1 MTRNII
7 LLIILLGLISCNS
20 RNTLDNPTIAKVND
34 SYLYL
39 NKIRKLVPNNSSKE
53 DSIRIAQNYV
63 HQWISKQLLVSKA
76 KLNLSKEDQD
86 VEEMIEDYRS
96 SLIIHKY
103 QQHLIEQKLDTI
115 VSLAEIDKYYRD
127 YPGNFL
133 LNRNIVKAVYIKI
146 PKPLPQAEKIK
157 QIYKLKKDEDWNK
170 LEDYCFQNAT
180 KFDNFSE
187 QWIYSQNL
195 LNQTPIKVNNEENFL
210 RKKKYFETEDDT
222 YHYFINIQDY
232 KLKKEIAPLSF
243 VSADIKKVII
253 NKRKIQFIKSMEK
266 SIYRDAESKNKFK
279 IY

>member
-7 LLIILLGLISCNS
+7 LLIILLGFISCNS
-20 RNTLDNPTIAKVND
+20 NNTLDNPTVAKVDD

-39 NKIRKLVPNNSSKE
+39 NKIRELIPNNSSKE
-53 DSIRIAQNYV
+53 DSTIIAQNYI
-63 HQWISKQLLVSKA
+63 HQWIKKQLLVSRA
-76 KLNLSKEDQD
+76 ELNLTNEDQD
-86 VEEMIEDYRS
+86 VEEMVEDYRS

-115 VSLAEIDKYYRD
+115 VSHAEIDKYYRD

-146 PKPLPQAEKIK
+146 PKPLPQAKKIK
-157 QIYKLKKDEDWNK
+157 QIYKLKKDEDWDK

-195 LNQTPIKVNNEENFL
+195 LSQTPIKVRNEENFL
-210 RKKKYFETEDDT
+210 RRNKYFEAEDST
-222 YHYFINIQDY
+222 FHYLINIQDY
-232 KLKKEIAPLSF
+232 KLKKGIAPLSF
-243 VSADIKKVII
+243 VNQDIRKIII
-253 NKRKIQFIKSMEK
+253 NKRKIQFIKNMEE
-266 SIYRDAESKNKFK
+266 SIFRDAESKNKFK

>member
-7 LLIILLGLISCNS
+7 LLFILLGFISCNS
-20 RNTLDNPTIAKVND
+20 NNTLDNPTVAKVDD

-39 NKIRKLVPNNSSKE
+39 NKIRELVPNNSSKE
-53 DSIRIAQNYV
+53 DSLRIAKNYI
-63 HQWISKQLLVSKA
+63 HQWIKKQLLVSRA
-76 KLNLSKEDQD
+76 ELNLTEEDQD
-86 VEEMIEDYRS
+86 VEEMVEDYRS

-103 QQHLIEQKLDTI
+103 QQHLIEQKLDTF
-115 VSLAEIDKYYRD
+115 VADSEIDKYYRN

-146 PKPLPQAEKIK
+146 PKPLPQAKKIK
-157 QIYKLKKDEDWNK
+157 QIYKLKKDTDWDK

-195 LNQTPIKVNNEENFL
+195 LNQTPIKVSNEEKFL
-210 RKKKYFETEDDT
+210 RRNKYFETEDST
-222 YHYFINIQDY
+222 FHYLINIRDY
-232 KLKKEIAPLSF
+232 KLKNEIAPLSF
-243 VSADIKKVII
+243 VSEDINKIII
-253 NKRKIQFIKSMEK
+253 NKRKIQFIKNMEE
-266 SIYRDAESKNKFK
+266 SIFRDAESKNKFK

>member
-20 RNTLDNPTIAKVND
+20 NNTLDNPTVAKVDD

-39 NKIRKLVPNNSSKE
+39 NKIRELIPNNSSKE
-53 DSIRIAQNYV
+53 DSIIIAQNYI
-63 HQWISKQLLVSKA
+63 HQWIKKQLLVSRA
-76 KLNLSKEDQD
+76 ELNLTNEDQD
-86 VEEMIEDYRS
+86 VEEMVEDYRS

-115 VSLAEIDKYYRD
+115 VSHAEIDKYYRD

-146 PKPLPQAEKIK
+146 PKPLPQAKKIK
-157 QIYKLKKDEDWNK
+157 QIYKLKKDEDWDK

-195 LNQTPIKVNNEENFL
+195 LSQTPIKVGNEENFL
-210 RKKKYFETEDDT
+210 RRNKYFEAEDST
-222 YHYFINIQDY
+222 FHYLINIQDY

-243 VSADIKKVII
+243 VNQDIRKIII
-253 NKRKIQFIKSMEK
+253 NKRKIQFIKNMEE
-266 SIYRDAESKNKFK
+266 SIFRDAESKNKFK

>member
-7 LLIILLGLISCNS
+7 FLIILLGFISCNS
-20 RNTLDNPTIAKVND
+20 KSKLDNPTVAKVDD

-39 NKIRKLVPNNSSKE
+39 NKIRELIPNNSSKE
-53 DSIRIAQNYV
+53 DSLRIAQNYV
-63 HQWISKQLLVSKA
+63 HQWISKQLLVSRA
-76 KLNLSKEDQD
+76 ELNLTEEDQN
-86 VEEMIEDYRS
+86 VEEMVDDYRS
-96 SLIIHKY
+96 SLLIHKY

-115 VSLAEIDKYYRD
+115 VSHTEIDKYYRD
-127 YPGNFL
+127 YPSNFL

-146 PKPLPQAEKIK
+146 PKPLPQAKKIK
-157 QIYKLKKDEDWNK
+157 QIYKLKKDEDWEK

-195 LNQTPIKVNNEENFL
+195 LSQTPIKVSDEEKFL
-210 RKKKYFETEDDT
+210 RRNRYFETEDST
-222 YHYFINIQDY
+222 FHYLINIQDY
-232 KLKKEIAPLSF
+232 KLKKEVAPLPF
-243 VSADIKKVII
+243 VSADIRKIII
-253 NKRKIQFIKSMEK
+253 NKRKIQFIKSMEE

>member
-1 MTRNII
+1 MTRNI
-7 LLIILLGLISCNS
+7 LLLFILLGFISCNS
-20 RNTLDNPTIAKVND
+20 KNTIDNPAVAKIND

-39 NKIRKLVPNNSSKE
+39 NKIRKLVPNNSSKK
-53 DSIRIAQNYV
+53 DSIRIAQNYI
-63 HQWISKQLLVSKA
+63 HQWISKQLLVTRA
-76 KLNLSKEDQD
+76 ELNLTEEDQN
-86 VEEMIEDYRS
+86 VEEMVEDYRS

-115 VSLAEIDKYYRD
+115 VSHTEIDKYYRD

-146 PKPLPQAEKIK
+146 PKPLPQAKKIR
-157 QIYKLKKDEDWNK
+157 QIYKLKKDSDWDK

-195 LNQTPIKVNNEENFL
+195 LNQTPIKISNEEKFL
-210 RKKKYFETEDDT
+210 QRNRYFETEDST
-222 YHYFINIQDY
+222 FHYLINIQDY
-232 KLKKEIAPLSF
+232 KLKKELAPLSF
-243 VSADIKKVII
+243 VSSDIRKIII
-253 NKRKIQFIKSMEK
+253 NKRKIQFIKSMEENIFK
-266 SIYRDAESKNKFK
+266 DAESKNKFK

>member
-7 LLIILLGLISCNS
+7 LLFILPGFISCNS
-20 RNTLDNPTIAKVND
+20 NNTVDNPTVAKVDD

-39 NKIRKLVPNNSSKE
+39 NKVRELIPNNSSKE
-53 DSIRIAQNYV
+53 DSLRIAENYV
-63 HQWISKQLLVSKA
+63 HQWIKKQLLVSRA
-76 KLNLSKEDQD
+76 ELNLTEEDQD
-86 VEEMIEDYRS
+86 VEEMVEDYRS

-103 QQHLIEQKLDTI
+103 QQHLIEQKLDTF
-115 VSLAEIDKYYRD
+115 VADYEIDKYYRA

-146 PKPLPQAEKIK
+146 PKPLPQAKKIK
-157 QIYKLKKDEDWNK
+157 QIYKLKKDEDWDK

-187 QWIYSQNL
+187 QWIYSQIL
-195 LNQTPIKVNNEENFL
+195 LSQTPIKVSDEEKFL
-210 RKKKYFETEDDT
+210 RRNKYFESEDST
-222 YHYFINIQDY
+222 FHYLINIQDY

-243 VSADIKKVII
+243 VSEDIRKIII
-253 NKRKIQFIKSMEK
+253 NKRKIQFIKNMEE
-266 SIYRDAESKNKFK
+266 SIFRDAESKNKFK

>member
-7 LLIILLGLISCNS
+7 LLIILLGFISCNS
-20 RNTLDNPTIAKVND
+20 KNTLDNPAVAKVDN

-39 NKIRKLVPNNSSKE
+39 NKIRELIPNNSSKE
-53 DSIRIAQNYV
+53 DSIIIAQNYI
-63 HQWISKQLLVSKA
+63 HQWIKKQLLVSRA
-76 KLNLSKEDQD
+76 ELNLSSEDQD
-86 VEEMIEDYRS
+86 VEEMVEDYRS

-115 VSLAEIDKYYRD
+115 VSHAEIDKYYRD
-127 YPGNFL
+127 YPSNFL

-146 PKPLPQAEKIK
+146 PKPLPQAKKIK
-157 QIYKLKKDEDWNK
+157 QIYKLKKDEDWDK

-187 QWIYSQNL
+187 QWIYSQIL
-195 LNQTPIKVNNEENFL
+195 LSQTPIKVGDEENFL
-210 RKKKYFETEDDT
+210 RRNKYFEAEDST
-222 YHYFINIQDY
+222 FHYLINIQDY

-243 VSADIKKVII
+243 VNQDIRKIII
-253 NKRKIQFIKSMEK
+253 NKRKIQFIKNMEE
-266 SIYRDAESKNKFK
+266 SIFRDAESKNKFK

>member
-7 LLIILLGLISCNS
+7 LLIILLGFISCNS
-20 RNTLDNPTIAKVND
+20 NNTLDNPTVAKVDD

-39 NKIRKLVPNNSSKE
+39 NKIRELIPNNSSKE
-53 DSIRIAQNYV
+53 DSIIIAQNYI
-63 HQWISKQLLVSKA
+63 HQWIKKQLLVSRA
-76 KLNLSKEDQD
+76 ELNLTNEDQD
-86 VEEMIEDYRS
+86 VEEMVEDYRS

-115 VSLAEIDKYYRD
+115 VSHAEIDKYYRD

-146 PKPLPQAEKIK
+146 PKPVPQAKKIK
-157 QIYKLKKDEDWNK
+157 QIYKLKKNEDWDK

-195 LNQTPIKVNNEENFL
+195 LSQTPIKVKNEEIFL
-210 RKKKYFETEDDT
+210 RRNKYFEAEDST
-222 YHYFINIQDY
+222 FHYLINIQDY

-243 VSADIKKVII
+243 VDQDIRKIII
-253 NKRKIQFIKSMEK
+253 NKRKIQFIKNMEE
-266 SIYRDAESKNKFK
+266 SIFRDAESKNKFK

>member
-7 LLIILLGLISCNS
+7 LLIILLGFISCNS
-20 RNTLDNPTIAKVND
+20 KNTLDNPIVAKVDD

-39 NKIRKLVPNNSSKE
+39 NKIRKLIPNNSSKE

-63 HQWISKQLLVSKA
+63 LQWISKQLLVSRA
-76 KLNLSKEDQD
+76 ELNLTEEDQD
-86 VEEMIEDYRS
+86 VEEMVEDYRS

-115 VSLAEIDKYYRD
+115 VSHTEINKYYRD

-146 PKPLPQAEKIK
+146 PKPLPQAKKIK
-157 QIYKLKKDEDWNK
+157 QIYKLKKEEDWDK

-195 LNQTPIKVNNEENFL
+195 LSQTPIKVSNEEHFL
-210 RKKKYFETEDDT
+210 RRNKYFETEDST
-222 YHYFINIQDY
+222 YHYLINIQDY

-243 VSADIKKVII
+243 VSADIRKIII
-253 NKRKIQFIKSMEK
+253 NKRKIQFIKSMEE

>member
-7 LLIILLGLISCNS
+7 LIIILLGFISCNS
-20 RNTLDNPTIAKVND
+20 KNTLDNPIVAKVDD

-39 NKIRKLVPNNSSKE
+39 NKIRELVPNNSSKE
-53 DSIRIAQNYV
+53 DSIRIAKNYV
-63 HQWISKQLLVSKA
+63 HQWISKQLLVSRA
-76 KLNLSKEDQD
+76 ELNLTEEDQD
-86 VEEMIEDYRS
+86 VEEMVEDYRS

-115 VSLAEIDKYYRD
+115 VSHTEIDKYYRD

-146 PKPLPQAEKIK
+146 PKPLPQAKKIK
-157 QIYKLKKDEDWNK
+157 QIYKLKKDEDWDK

-195 LNQTPIKVNNEENFL
+195 LSQTPIKISDEERFL
-210 RKKKYFETEDDT
+210 RRNKYFETEDST
-222 YHYFINIQDY
+222 FHYLINIQDY
-232 KLKKEIAPLSF
+232 KLKKEVAPLSF
-243 VSADIKKVII
+243 VSANIRKIII
-253 NKRKIQFIKSMEK
+253 NKRKIQFIKSMEE

>member
-1 MTRNII
+1 MTRNLI
-7 LLIILLGLISCNS
+7 LLFILLGFISCNS
-20 RNTLDNPTIAKVND
+20 NNNIDNPTVAKVDD

-39 NKIRKLVPNNSSKE
+39 NKIRELVPNNISKE
-53 DSIRIAQNYV
+53 DSLRIAQNYV
-63 HQWISKQLLVSKA
+63 HQWIKKQLLVAKA
-76 KLNLSKEDQD
+76 ELNLSEKDQD
-86 VEEMIEDYRS
+86 VEEMVEDFRS

-103 QQHLIEQKLDTI
+103 QQHLIEQKLDT
-115 VSLAEIDKYYRD
+115 VVTHAEIDKYYRD

-146 PKPLPQAEKIK
+146 PKPLPQAKKIK
-157 QIYKLKKDEDWNK
+157 QIYKLKKDEDWEK

-195 LNQTPIKVNNEENFL
+195 LSQTPIKIKDEDSFL
-210 RKKKYFETEDDT
+210 RRNKYFETEDST
-222 YHYFINIQDY
+222 FHYFINIQDY

-243 VSADIKKVII
+243 VDEDIRKIII
-253 NKRKIQFIKSMEK
+253 NKRKIQFIKNMEE
-266 SIYRDAESKNKFK
+266 SIFKDAESKNKFK

>member
-7 LLIILLGLISCNS
+7 LLIILLGFISCNS
-20 RNTLDNPTIAKVND
+20 KNTLDNPIIAKVDD

-39 NKIRKLVPNNSSKE
+39 NKIRELIPNNSSKE

-63 HQWISKQLLVSKA
+63 QQWISKQLLVSRA
-76 KLNLSKEDQD
+76 ELNLTEEDQD
-86 VEEMIEDYRS
+86 VEEMVEDYRS

-115 VSLAEIDKYYRD
+115 VSHTEIDKYYRD

-146 PKPLPQAEKIK
+146 PKPLPQAKKIK
-157 QIYKLKKDEDWNK
+157 QIYKLKKDDDWDK

-187 QWIYSQNL
+187 QWIYSQTL
-195 LNQTPIKVNNEENFL
+195 LNQTPIKVSNEERFL
-210 RKKKYFETEDDT
+210 RRNKYFETEDST
-222 YHYFINIQDY
+222 FHYLINIQDY

-243 VSADIKKVII
+243 VSEDIRKIII
-253 NKRKIQFIKSMEK
+253 NKRKIQFIKSMEE